1 VILSPARQGDGVARP
16 AGVLDRSAAHAR
28 LLAVPGEI
36 PSGRVRL
43 SVILPTYNEA
53 QNLPILVPRL
63 AELLRDV
70 RHEIIVVDDDSPDG
84 TWRVAEELGDRFDEV
99 RVVRRIGRRGLASAV
114 IEGFLA
120 AKGAVLV
127 AADADGQHD
136 LRLVTDLLAAVDGG
150 AGLALAS
157 RYVPGGS
164 VGAWD
169 ERRHAL
175 SRFAT
180 RLAQRL
186 CRVPVAD
193 PMSGFFA
200 VSRPTF
206 RAALPQLNPVGFKIL
221 LDLLVHLPPGTTVRE
236 IPLRFGSRVHGESK
250 LSRLVQL
257 EFLEYVYDVTL
268 GRRIPLTLVKYC
280 VVGGLGVIVNA
291 AAFLV
296 ASALL
301 GPVAQTTLR
310 GFSIAV
316 LVATET
322 AIVFNFALNNAWT
335 FSLARLSGRRLF
347 AGFLRYNAAC
357 ALGALANFAVSG
369 FLFSRGWLG
378 IVAALA
384 GALVGAIWNYAMS
397 RLVTWKQ

>member
-1 VILSPARQGDGVARP
+1 
-16 AGVLDRSAAHAR
+16 
-28 LLAVPGEI
+28 
-36 PSGRVRL
+36 L

-53 QNLPILVPRL
+53 ENLPALVPKIV
-63 AELLRDV
+63 ECLRDV
-70 RHEIIVVDDDSPDG
+70 RHEVIVVDDDSPDE
-84 TWRVAEELGDRFDEV
+84 TWRVAEELGDRLDPV
-99 RVVRRIGRRGLASAV
+99 RVMRRVGRRGLASAV

-136 LRLVTDLLAAVDGG
+136 VQLLTELLAAVEGG
-150 AGLALAS
+150 AGLAIAS

-164 VGAWD
+164 VGEWD
-169 ERRHAL
+169 ERRHTL
-175 SRFAT
+175 SRLAT
-180 RLAQRL
+180 RMAQRL
-186 CRVPVAD
+186 CRVPVSD

-206 RAALPQLNPVGFKIL
+206 RGALPGLNPMGFKIL

-236 IPLRFGSRVHGESK
+236 IPLRFGSRLHGESK

-257 EFLEYVYDVTL
+257 EFLEYIYDVTL
-268 GRRIPLTLVKYC
+268 GRRVPLTLVKYC

-291 AAFLV
+291 AAFLA
-296 ASALL
+296 ASSLL
-301 GPVAQTTLR
+301 GPVAETTLR

-322 AIVFNFALNNAWT
+322 AIVFNFALNNLWT
-335 FSLARLSGRRLF
+335 FSLARLSGRRLVG
-347 AGFLRYNAAC
+347 GFLRYNAAC

-369 FLFSRGWLG
+369 LLFSRGWPGVL
-378 IVAALA
+378 AAVG
-384 GALVGAIWNYAMS
+384 GALVGAIWNYTMS

>member
-1 VILSPARQGDGVARP
+1 M
-16 AGVLDRSAAHAR
+16 
-28 LLAVPGEI
+28 PGETH
-36 PSGRVRL
+36 PGRVRL

-53 QNLPILVPRL
+53 KNLPVLLPKIV
-63 AELLRDV
+63 EFLRDV
-70 RHEIIVVDDDSPDG
+70 RHEVIVVDDDSPDG
-84 TWRVAEELGDRFDEV
+84 TWRVGEELGDRFEEV
-99 RVVRRIGRRGLASAV
+99 RVVRRVGRRGLASAV

-120 AKGAVLV
+120 AKGAVFV

-136 LRLVTDLLAAVDGG
+136 FRLLTELLAAVEGG
-150 AGLALAS
+150 AGLAIAS

-175 SRFAT
+175 SRMAT

-206 RAALPQLNPVGFKIL
+206 AAALSGLNPVGFKIL

-236 IPLRFGSRVHGESK
+236 IPLQFGNRLHGETK

-257 EFLEYVYDVTL
+257 EFLEYIYDVTL

-280 VVGGLGVIVNA
+280 VVGGLGVMVNA

-296 ASALL
+296 ASSLL

-322 AIVFNFALNNAWT
+322 AIVFNFVLNNMWT
-335 FSLARLSGRRLF
+335 FSLARLSGRRLIV
-347 AGFLRYNAAC
+347 GFLQYNAAC
-357 ALGALANFAVSG
+357 ALGALAGYAVSG
-369 FLFSRGWLG
+369 FLFSRGWIG
-378 IVAALA
+378 VVAAIA
-384 GALVGAIWNYAMS
+384 GSLVAAIWNYTMS

>member
-1 VILSPARQGDGVARP
+1 
-16 AGVLDRSAAHAR
+16 
-28 LLAVPGEI
+28 
-36 PSGRVRL
+36 
-43 SVILPTYNEA
+43 
-53 QNLPILVPRL
+53 
-63 AELLRDV
+63 
-70 RHEIIVVDDDSPDG
+70 
-84 TWRVAEELGDRFDEV
+84 
-99 RVVRRIGRRGLASAV
+99 
-114 IEGFLA
+114 
-120 AKGAVLV
+120 
-127 AADADGQHD
+127 
-136 LRLVTDLLAAVDGG
+136 
-150 AGLALAS
+150 
-157 RYVPGGS
+157 VPGGS

>member
-1 VILSPARQGDGVARP
+1 
-16 AGVLDRSAAHAR
+16 
-28 LLAVPGEI
+28 
-36 PSGRVRL
+36 
-43 SVILPTYNEA
+43 
-53 QNLPILVPRL
+53 
-63 AELLRDV
+63 
-70 RHEIIVVDDDSPDG
+70 
-84 TWRVAEELGDRFDEV
+84 
-99 RVVRRIGRRGLASAV
+99 
-114 IEGFLA
+114 
-120 AKGAVLV
+120 
-127 AADADGQHD
+127 
-136 LRLVTDLLAAVDGG
+136 
-150 AGLALAS
+150 
-157 RYVPGGS
+157 
-164 VGAWD
+164 
-169 ERRHAL
+169 
-175 SRFAT
+175 
-180 RLAQRL
+180 
-186 CRVPVAD
+186 
-193 PMSGFFA
+193 

>member
-1 VILSPARQGDGVARP
+1 MDRVGAR
-16 AGVLDRSAAHAR
+16 AR
-28 LLAVPGEI
+28 LLTVSGEAHA
-36 PSGRVRL
+36 GRVRL

-53 QNLPILVPRL
+53 QNLPDLVPKL
-63 AELLRDV
+63 VEFLREI
-70 RHEIIVVDDDSPDG
+70 RHEVIVVDDDSPDG
-84 TWRVAEELGDRFDEV
+84 TWRVAEELGERFDEV
-99 RVVRRIGRRGLASAV
+99 RVIRRVGRRGLASAV

-136 LRLVTDLLAAVDGG
+136 FHLITELLAEVEGG

-175 SRFAT
+175 SRLAT

-200 VSRPTF
+200 VKRSTF
-206 RAALPQLNPVGFKIL
+206 AGALPNLNPIGFKIL
-221 LDLLVHLPPGTTVRE
+221 LDLLVHLPPGTVVRE
-236 IPLRFGSRVHGESK
+236 VPLRFGSRMHGESK

-257 EFLEYVYDVTL
+257 EFLEYIYDVTL
-268 GRRIPLTLVKYC
+268 GRRVPLTFLKYC
-280 VVGGLGVIVNA
+280 VVGGLGVLVNA
-291 AAFLV
+291 IAFLL
-296 ASALL
+296 ASAVM
-301 GPVAQTTLR
+301 GPAAQETLR

-322 AIVFNFALNNAWT
+322 AIIFNFILNNVWT
-335 FSLARLSGRRLF
+335 FSLARLSGARLVR
-347 AGFLRYNAAC
+347 GFLLYNAAC
-357 ALGALANFAVSG
+357 ALGALANYAVSG
-369 FLFSRGWLG
+369 FLFSRGRWPG
-378 IVAALA
+378 VAAAVA
-384 GALVGAIWNYAMS
+384 GALVGAAWNYTMS
-397 RLVTWKQ
+397 RLATWKQ